1 MSILFSV
8 SIIMLINN
16 VLKLITWIFNINH
29 TQLEVNKTMIPIS
42 RCQMWDDLKTER
54 RDELVTGRWGERGPG
69 GVGD

>member
-1 MSILFSV
+1 
-8 SIIMLINN
+8 MLINN

-54 RDELVTGRWGERGPG
+54 RDELVAGGEGETGGKGDGRG
-69 GVGD
+69 GD